1 MCLQA
6 PNFLITISDSTLCCK
21 ERLAFS
27 CHDLQALCLT
37 AVLRRYVKRKARE
50 DFELHKHDQKESVV
64 AKVWASARSELDVVK
79 RQALVYHLYAR
90 KQKSV
95 MVSFYLAHELRDLGS
110 ECFACC

>member
-1 MCLQA
+1 MKEGA
-6 PNFLITISDSTLCCK
+6 KFPNYNI
-21 ERLAFS
+21 R
-27 CHDLQALCLT
+27 Q
-37 AVLRRYVKRKARE
+37 YVKRKARE

-95 MVSFYLAHELRDLGS
+95 MDIPLATVLREQLATAPSSAESKRALFQDRDTNTGS
-110 ECFACC
+110 Y